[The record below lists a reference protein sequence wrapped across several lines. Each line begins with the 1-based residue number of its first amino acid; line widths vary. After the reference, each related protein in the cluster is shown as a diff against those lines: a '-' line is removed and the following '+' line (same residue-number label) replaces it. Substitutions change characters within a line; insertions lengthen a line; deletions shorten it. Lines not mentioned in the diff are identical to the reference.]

1 MRVERVGR
9 ARSGRLGCGMV
20 HGDGGGSAGHA
31 GAGQGGHARKSLFYV
46 YTCTHDLALVN
57 ELVEISG
64 IFDEDDLVDVDQPES
79 TLRTSRSRV
88 SARQVSH
95 SRAAWAGVRQGYCA
109 HLICCMPI
117 AAATEDHGMLRS
129 LVVILRPLSP
139 PDERKPWK

>member
-1 MRVERVGR
+1 MGR

-31 GAGQGGHARKSLFYV
+31 GADQGGHARKSLFYV

>member
-1 MRVERVGR
+1 MERVGR

>member
-31 GAGQGGHARKSLFYV
+31 GAGQGGHATKSLFYV

-64 IFDEDDLVDVDQPES
+64 IF
-79 TLRTSRSRV
+79 RR
-88 SARQVSH
+88 
-95 SRAAWAGVRQGYCA
+95 G
-109 HLICCMPI
+109 
-117 AAATEDHGMLRS
+117 
-129 LVVILRPLSP
+129 
-139 PDERKPWK
+139 

>member
-1 MRVERVGR
+1 MGG

>member
-1 MRVERVGR
+1 MGAVAVCS
-9 ARSGRLGCGMV
+9 ARCGRLLCGMV
-20 HGDGGGSAGHA
+20 WGDGGGSAEHA
-31 GAGQGGHARKSLFYV
+31 GVGQERLTTKLTFTLPAAEVISRSSTSSSKSQAF
-46 YTCTHDLALVN
+46 
-57 ELVEISG
+57 
-64 IFDEDDLVDVDQPES
+64 FDEDDLVDVDQPES

>member
-1 MRVERVGR
+1 VGVWGAGWSMGMVEALPGTRER
-9 ARSGRLGCGMV
+9 AREVMLESHYSMCTPALMISR
-20 HGDGGGSAGHA
+20 SSTSSS
-31 GAGQGGHARKSLFYV
+31 KSQAF
-46 YTCTHDLALVN
+46 
-57 ELVEISG
+57 
-64 IFDEDDLVDVDQPES
+64 FDEDDLVDVDQPES